1 MKKRHIQDISENTLF
16 ELYDARTMPM
26 EDNGLSHFALVDSL
40 MNEAGRRQKSM
51 LHFWPTKEFVFLGMQ
66 DTKLP
71 YFSDAL
77 SVLDE
82 SGYDYIVRNS
92 GGLGVVSDQGILNVS
107 LIIPNKDMDDISI
120 DDGYEI
126 MYSLI
131 QDMLDVPVDAVE
143 IPDSYCPGDFDL
155 SIGGQKISGIS
166 QRRRSGA
173 LAIMLYLSIEGDQ
186 EQRSQMMKRFYEEGL
201 KGEDSKWHFPVIDPD
216 VMVNLD
222 DVLDE
227 PVTVEEIQTAF
238 IESLESFGGHVQE
251 GEYSPEILSDYKIEE
266 ENMIKRNERMLGNH
280 FKMRRG

>member
-1 MKKRHIQDISENTLF
+1 MKKRHIKDISLNTTF
-16 ELYDARTMPM
+16 EMYDAQTMPM

-40 MNEAGRRQKSM
+40 MNEAGRHKKSM
-51 LHFWPTKEFVFLGMQ
+51 LHFWPTKKLVFLGMQ

-77 SVLDE
+77 AVLE
-82 SGYDYIVRNS
+82 ENNYDYIVRNS

-126 MYSLI
+126 MYSLV
-131 QDMLDVPVDAVE
+131 QDMLDVPVNAIE

-155 SIGGQKISGIS
+155 SIDGQKISGIS

-186 EQRSQMMKRFYEEGL
+186 DQRSHMMKRFYKEGL
-201 KGEDSKWHFPVIDPD
+201 KGEDSKWHFPTINPD

-222 DVLDE
+222 EALDYPITIE
-227 PVTVEEIQTAF
+227 KMQAAF
-238 IESLESFGGHVQE
+238 IESLESFGGHVKE
-251 GEYSPEILSDYKIEE
+251 GEYSPDILSDYVIEE
-266 ENMIKRNERMLGNH
+266 ENMVKRNQRMLDGH
-280 FKMRRG
+280 FKMKRG